1 MTVAVGVRTAEA
13 SGTDRPRRG
22 SHPAEASM
30 GLLARLFG
38 PSTPK
43 VQPVHVD
50 DENFLREVAR
60 SDLPV
65 VLDVWSPGCGPCQMM
80 EPIIMDLATAYQ
92 GKVKVAEMNAAQ
104 AQHHA
109 ARLGVMGTPTV
120 VFLRRGREVHR
131 VVGFVGSRYLR
142 EVVEA
147 ELLGAP
153 AA

>member
-1 MTVAVGVRTAEA
+1 
-13 SGTDRPRRG
+13 
-22 SHPAEASM
+22 M

-38 PSTPK
+38 PSTPR

-50 DENFLREVAR
+50 DATFVQLVAR

-65 VLDVWSPGCGPCQMM
+65 VLDVWSPGCGPCRMM
-80 EPIIMDLATAYQ
+80 EPVIMDLAAAYQ
-92 GKVKVAEMNAAQ
+92 GRVRVAEMNAAE
-104 AQHHA
+104 AA
-109 ARLGVMGTPTV
+109 VYSARLGVMGTPTV
-120 VFLRRGREVHR
+120 VFFRRGREVHR

-147 ELLGAP
+147 ELLEAP